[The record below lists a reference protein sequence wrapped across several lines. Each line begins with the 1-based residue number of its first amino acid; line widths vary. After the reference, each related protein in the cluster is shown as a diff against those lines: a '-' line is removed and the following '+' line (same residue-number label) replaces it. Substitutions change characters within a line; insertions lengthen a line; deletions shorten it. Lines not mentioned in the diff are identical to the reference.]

1 MEKDNNSSKKFL
13 YIAIIAV
20 CLCFLVS
27 ICLFAPDAVNSVLDR
42 FSEITSSASETQLV
56 NISVGDVNLN
66 LNNAIELPTFNF
78 NIDVD
83 EAAMPQ
89 FDVSIFIII
98 GAIIAMIISC
108 YLPIVSLLTTLAFSG
123 VGLYIAMQAIDVYNG
138 MVASGRTTWD
148 AAGSCFLVM
157 FAVMGAIVFNGLLGI
172 EGTILQKSA
181 NDKANGTA
189 LAFIYSLLFSA
200 IISAAL
206 AGLCVLILGFGWF
219 GGIYVSLG
227 LAFLYSVGRELVN
240 LSIKGNM
247 NPVQV

>member
-1 MEKDNNSSKKFL
+1 MVKNNDNYSSSKNK

-20 CLCFLVS
+20 CLCFLVA
-27 ICLFAPDAVNSVLDR
+27 IFLFFPDAVSTVLNK
-42 FSEITSSASETQLV
+42 FSEITSSASEIQLV
-56 NISVGDVNLN
+56 NVSVGDVNFN
-66 LNNAIELPTFNF
+66 LNGDIALPSFNF
-78 NIDVD
+78 DIDVD

-98 GAIIAMIISC
+98 LAVIAMIVSC
-108 YLPIVSLLTTLAFSG
+108 HIPVVSLLTTLAFSG
-123 VGLYIAMQAIDVYNG
+123 VGLYIAIQTVEVYNN

-172 EGTILQKSA
+172 EGTVLQKAA
-181 NDKANGTA
+181 NDKANGAA
-189 LAFIYSLLFSA
+189 LAFIYSLLFAA

-227 LAFLYSVGRELVN
+227 LAFLYSVGREIFN
-240 LSIKGNM
+240 LLIKGNI
-247 NPVQV
+247 